1 MNSQHF
7 SAEVTNQAC
16 QMEHFLKSF
25 GFISQF
31 FLSSKE
37 PTESISEGEV
47 HSKNNMKGDWTN
59 LESITDRSLFFWQ
72 GETVAAWLSCA
83 V

>member
-7 SAEVTNQAC
+7 STEVTNQAC

-25 GFISQF
+25 GFISHY
-31 FLSSKE
+31 LSGKE

-47 HSKNNMKGDWTN
+47 HSKNKMKGDWTN
-59 LESITDRSLFFWQ
+59 LESITDKSLFLR
-72 GETVAAWLSCA
+72 GDTVAAWLSRA